1 MPGARAVEQRFHPP
15 GELPSDRREES
26 DQCWSGCPLCS
37 CLSPQS
43 FFAPTPMGLGA
54 GRPGTGTALGSSFP
68 EGRMWD
74 LRSAYTGYFVQCVL
88 RLALSLA
95 RSAPTPGAALCR
107 RSTSLLPLSSHPTK
121 NDFVFV
127 SGHLHV
133 KGKEE
138 KMSKSLKNYITI
150 KVLWSSCSCAAASM
164 PGPSGRPRDPSPIT
178 SVLWP
183 HSLLPLLGSGGS
195 SFCTSRDSPTPSPLP
210 VAPALLSVPAFLGD
224 LHLSLCFSFHE
235 VFALGPHL
243 LGPPFSTLPHS
254 PPAQQACAAV
264 GSAFAGMLTC
274 LINFRAV
281 G

>member
-1 MPGARAVEQRFHPP
+1 MLVGSPSLFLSESSELLCTHPHGVRGWTPWNRHSPGLQLPGRSNVGPQISIYRVFCAVCAPSGAEPGPQCPHP
-15 GELPSDRREES
+15 
-26 DQCWSGCPLCS
+26 
-37 CLSPQS
+37 
-43 FFAPTPMGLGA
+43 
-54 GRPGTGTALGSSFP
+54 
-68 EGRMWD
+68 
-74 LRSAYTGYFVQCVL
+74 
-88 RLALSLA
+88 
-95 RSAPTPGAALCR
+95 R
-107 RSTSLLPLSSHPTK
+107 RSPLVGEAPAFFPFLPTQLRMI
-121 NDFVFV
+121 VFV

-150 KVLWSSCSCAAASM
+150 KVLWSSCSCTAASM